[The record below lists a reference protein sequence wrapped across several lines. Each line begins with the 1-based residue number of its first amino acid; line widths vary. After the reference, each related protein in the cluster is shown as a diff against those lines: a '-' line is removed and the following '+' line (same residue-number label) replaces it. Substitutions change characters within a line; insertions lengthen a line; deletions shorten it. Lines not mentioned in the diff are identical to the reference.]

1 MRVLFLSS
9 DLPHPADSGGAI
21 KTSSIL
27 AYLRRRHEVHLAC
40 FERQSLTE
48 EQVRW
53 RAEFD
58 SVQTLPLNRGRTP
71 LNLARSYVRG
81 IPLSIERNRSARMA
95 ERVSQRLRDGDYDA
109 VFVDGWLMAQYLPEE
124 FDRLTVLHEHNAE
137 HVMWRRQAERERN
150 PFAKTL
156 LWLEYRRVRRYEAAI
171 LPRFGMIFAV
181 SEADRQSL
189 IELGAE
195 PERLRVL
202 PNLPDPALLERPAL
216 SFATAEPIILY
227 FGTLSWMP
235 NVEGLEYLLD
245 AVFPSLRE
253 RMPEARLLIAGKGA
267 PSPLRRLAGR
277 TAGVEF
283 LGPVADA
290 EPLYRR
296 ARLFLEASRSGGGT
310 RLKVLNALA
319 RGLPVVASPEGA
331 AGLDTVPGE
340 HLLVAHDAGSMVEAV
355 SRLMAD
361 DGLWRAL
368 SENGRALVR
377 SRYLAEAA
385 YGPLD
390 ELLSGAGAKA

>member
-9 DLPHPADSGGAI
+9 ELPHPADSGFTI

-27 AYLRRRHEVHLAC
+27 ASLTKRHEVHVLC
-40 FERQSLTE
+40 FRRRPLTQ
-48 EQVRW
+48 EQARW
-53 RAEFD
+53 CAEFD

-71 LNLARSYVRG
+71 LNLVRSYMRG
-81 IPLSIERNRSARMA
+81 IPLSIERNRSARM
-95 ERVSQRLRDGDYDA
+95 EELVSQRLRDGEYDA
-109 VFVDGWLMAQYLPEE
+109 AFVDGWLMAQYLPAE
-124 FDRLTVLHEHNAE
+124 FDRLRLLHEHNAE

-150 PFAKTL
+150 PLVKAL
-156 LWLEYRRVRRYEAAI
+156 IRLEYRRVRRYEAAI
-171 LPRFGMIFAV
+171 LPRFDMVFAV

-195 PERLRVL
+195 PERLRLL

-216 SFATAEPIILY
+216 SFATAEPVVLY
-227 FGTLSWMP
+227 FGTLSWPP
-235 NVEGLEYLLD
+235 NVEGLEYLLND
-245 AVFPSLRE
+245 VFPLLRQ
-253 RMPEARLLIAGKGA
+253 RMPEVRLLIAGKGA
-267 PSPLRRLAGR
+267 PSRLRRLAGR

-296 ARLFLEASRSGGGT
+296 ARLFVEASRSGGGT

-331 AGLDTVPGE
+331 EGLATVPGE
-340 HLLVAHDAGSMVEAV
+340 HLLVASDAESMVAAIA
-355 SRLMAD
+355 RLMAD

-368 SENGRALVR
+368 SENGRTLIHR
-377 SRYLAEAA
+377 RYVAEAA
-385 YGPLD
+385 YAPLD